1 VRLIFRSQ
9 TGSGVS
15 GSSQP
20 ATRRSFRK
28 ATRRFLIV
36 SSFTLAALPLQA
48 ETFRFHVIGIECQ
61 LCAAPIQKALASTPG
76 VERARVDWKK
86 ETAEVDVSPAF
97 DRNSLKV
104 ALDNLGFVA
113 VFPGETAK
121 GFEPLVPE
129 ELAKLDIRRFDGK
142 SPIDEKGLSAD
153 GKTTLIDYYADWCG
167 PCKTLELRLERYMTG
182 HSEIA
187 LRRVDI
193 GKWDNSAARQIT
205 RQGAASLPYVRVYDG
220 SGKLVGSGGMWTR
233 SSP

>member
-1 VRLIFRSQ
+1 M
-9 TGSGVS
+9 
-15 GSSQP
+15 
-20 ATRRSFRK
+20 K
-28 ATRRFLIV
+28 ATRLSLIV
-36 SSFTLAALPLQA
+36 YSFTALATLPAQA

-86 ETAEVDVSPAF
+86 ETAEVDVPPAF
-97 DRNSLKV
+97 DKNNLKV

-121 GFEPLVPE
+121 GFEPLAPE

-142 SPIDEKGLSAD
+142 SAVDEKELSAQ

-167 PCKTLELRLERYMTG
+167 PCKTLELRLERYMTA

-193 GKWDNSAARQIT
+193 GKWDNTAARQIT

-220 SGKLVGSGGMWTR
+220 SGTLVGNGGMWDEILALIGR
-233 SSP
+233 AKAASR